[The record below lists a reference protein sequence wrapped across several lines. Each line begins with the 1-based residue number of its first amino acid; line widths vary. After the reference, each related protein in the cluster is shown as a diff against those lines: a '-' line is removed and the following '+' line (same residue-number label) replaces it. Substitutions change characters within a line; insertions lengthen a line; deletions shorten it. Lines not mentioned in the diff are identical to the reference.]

1 MNELLK
7 RGFSAYKIVL
17 GNKLATSIMMLFGGL
32 MLMIGAISGSGN
44 DTKTLPS
51 IIAVAG
57 AIFASWSFYRIGYI
71 KAKTETMKR
80 NERDVELG
88 NLILQIYETIVYLIV
103 CSIGVFLLLN
113 ENFTNQA
120 LNLMTGGFTIFNG
133 IVGVIGAIKNR
144 EKYATFGWKFMLGL
158 TIPLQA
164 SIVPVYVVLSKL
176 HWLNKYSTLI
186 VPYSAF
192 TLSMSILIC
201 TGFMVDI
208 PYDLDEAAII
218 DGCGL
223 FGTFFKIIM
232 PLMKPALSTVGI
244 YAYLQCW
251 NEFMFANVFISDQKH
266 RTLPVGIKA
275 LSGAYTTDWGPI
287 GAALVIATFPTL
299 IAYVFLSRK
308 IQDSFI
314 AGAVKG

>member
-1 MNELLK
+1 MEERYTLKKSNPALKVLVYVLLVIWAFINLFPIYFMFTFSLKSNEEIFGQNVVGLPREWLWSNYTSAMNTGNMGLY
-7 RGFSAYKIVL
+7 FVNSVL
-17 GNKLATSIMMLFGGL
+17 VTTVSI
-32 MLMIGAISGSGN
+32 AIS
-44 DTKTLPS
+44 
-51 IIAVAG
+51 IAAAMMATYALTRIKWKMAG
-57 AIFASWSFYRIGYI
+57 
-71 KAKTETMKR
+71 
-80 NERDVELG
+80 
-88 NLILQIYETIVYLIV
+88 
-103 CSIGVFLLLN
+103 
-113 ENFTNQA
+113 FTNA
-120 LNLMTGGFTIFNG
+120 F
-133 IVGVIGAIKNR
+133 
-144 EKYATFGWKFMLGL
+144 FMLGL

-176 HWLNKYSTLI
+176 HWLNHYSTLI
-186 VPYSAF
+186 IPYAAF

-208 PYDLDEAAII
+208 PYDLDEAARI

-223 FGTFFKIIM
+223 WGTFMRIIV
-232 PLMKPALSTVGI
+232 PLLKPAYATIGI
-244 YAYLQCW
+244 YAFLQCW
-251 NEFMFANVFISDQKH
+251 NEFMFANVFISDSQH

-299 IAYVFLSRK
+299 IIYIFLSRK

>member
-1 MNELLK
+1 MEERYTLKKSNPALKALVYVLLVIWAFINLFPIYFMFTFSLKSNEEIFGANIIGLPREWRWSNFSSAMNTGNMG
-7 RGFSAYKIVL
+7 RYFVNSIIVTVC
-17 GNKLATSIMMLFGGL
+17 AI
-32 MLMIGAISGSGN
+32 AIS
-44 DTKTLPS
+44 
-51 IIAVAG
+51 
-57 AIFASWSFYRIGYI
+57 IFAALMATYALTRIKWRLSKLTNSF
-71 KAKTETMKR
+71 
-80 NERDVELG
+80 L
-88 NLILQIYETIVYLIV
+88 
-103 CSIGVFLLLN
+103 
-113 ENFTNQA
+113 
-120 LNLMTGGFTIFNG
+120 
-133 IVGVIGAIKNR
+133 
-144 EKYATFGWKFMLGL
+144 MLGL

-164 SIVPVYVVLSKL
+164 SIVPVYVLLSKA

-208 PYDLDEAAII
+208 PYDLDESARI

-223 FGTFFKIIM
+223 WRTFFSIIL
-232 PLMKPALSTVGI
+232 PLMKPALSTIGI

-251 NEFMFANVFISDQKH
+251 NEFMFANVFISDSAH
-266 RTLPVGIKA
+266 RTLPVGIRA

-299 IAYVFLSRK
+299 LIYIFLSRK
-308 IQDSFI
+308 IQESFI

>member
-1 MNELLK
+1 MMEGKKKSLVYILLVIWSIINIFPIYFMFT
-7 RGFSAYKIVL
+7 FSLK
-17 GNKLATSIMMLFGGL
+17 
-32 MLMIGAISGSGN
+32 GN
-44 DTKTLPS
+44 DEIFGSNIVGLPQHWLWSNYSSAVKTGNMALYFFNSLFITAVSIGIS
-51 IIAVAG
+51 IIAAMM
-57 AIFASWSFYRIGYI
+57 ATYALTRI
-71 KAKTETMKR
+71 KWKLSK
-80 NERDVELG
+80 
-88 NLILQIYETIVYLIV
+88 
-103 CSIGVFLLLN
+103 
-113 ENFTNQA
+113 FTNA
-120 LNLMTGGFTIFNG
+120 F
-133 IVGVIGAIKNR
+133 
-144 EKYATFGWKFMLGL
+144 FMLGL

-164 SIVPVYVVLSKL
+164 SIVPLYVVFSKF

-186 VPYSAF
+186 GPYSAF

-208 PYDLDEAAII
+208 PYDLDEAATI

-223 FGTFFKIIM
+223 FKIFFEIIM

-251 NEFMFANVFISDQKH
+251 NEFMFANVFISDSKH

-299 IAYVFLSRK
+299 IVYVFMSRR
-308 IQDSFI
+308 IQESFI

>member
-1 MNELLK
+1 MNKNINPSYDYEEIEYTIKKTNPVTKVITYIFLIIWALINIFPIYFMFTFSLK
-7 RGFSAYKIVL
+7 SNEEIFGANIIGLPREWRWSNFTSAMNTGNMGRYFVNSIIVTVC
-17 GNKLATSIMMLFGGL
+17 AI
-32 MLMIGAISGSGN
+32 AIS
-44 DTKTLPS
+44 
-51 IIAVAG
+51 
-57 AIFASWSFYRIGYI
+57 IFAALMATYALTRIKWRLSKLTNSF
-71 KAKTETMKR
+71 
-80 NERDVELG
+80 L
-88 NLILQIYETIVYLIV
+88 
-103 CSIGVFLLLN
+103 
-113 ENFTNQA
+113 
-120 LNLMTGGFTIFNG
+120 
-133 IVGVIGAIKNR
+133 
-144 EKYATFGWKFMLGL
+144 MLGL

-164 SIVPVYVVLSKL
+164 SIVPVYVLLSKA

-208 PYDLDEAAII
+208 PYDLDESARI

-223 FGTFFKIIM
+223 WRTFFSIIL
-232 PLMKPALSTVGI
+232 PLMKPALSTIGI

-251 NEFMFANVFISDQKH
+251 NEFMFANVFISDSAH
-266 RTLPVGIKA
+266 RTLPVGIRA

-299 IAYVFLSRK
+299 LIYIFLSRK
-308 IQDSFI
+308 IQESFI

>member
-1 MNELLK
+1 MMVGKKKTFVYILLVIWSIINLFPIYFMFT
-7 RGFSAYKIVL
+7 FSLK
-17 GNKLATSIMMLFGGL
+17 
-32 MLMIGAISGSGN
+32 GN
-44 DTKTLPS
+44 DEIFGANIIGLPQHWLWSNYSSALGTGNMALYFFNSLLVTVVSIGIS
-51 IIAVAG
+51 IIAAMM
-57 AIFASWSFYRIGYI
+57 ATYALTRI
-71 KAKTETMKR
+71 KWRLSK
-80 NERDVELG
+80 L
-88 NLILQIYETIVYLIV
+88 
-103 CSIGVFLLLN
+103 
-113 ENFTNQA
+113 TNA
-120 LNLMTGGFTIFNG
+120 F
-133 IVGVIGAIKNR
+133 
-144 EKYATFGWKFMLGL
+144 FMLGL

>member
-1 MNELLK
+1 MEERYTLKKSNPALKTLVYVLLVIWAFINLFPIYFMFTFSLKSNEEIFGQNVVGLPREWLWSNYTSAMNTGNMGLY
-7 RGFSAYKIVL
+7 FVNSVL
-17 GNKLATSIMMLFGGL
+17 VTVVSI
-32 MLMIGAISGSGN
+32 AIS
-44 DTKTLPS
+44 
-51 IIAVAG
+51 IAAAMMATYALTRIKWKMAG
-57 AIFASWSFYRIGYI
+57 
-71 KAKTETMKR
+71 
-80 NERDVELG
+80 
-88 NLILQIYETIVYLIV
+88 
-103 CSIGVFLLLN
+103 
-113 ENFTNQA
+113 FTNA
-120 LNLMTGGFTIFNG
+120 F
-133 IVGVIGAIKNR
+133 
-144 EKYATFGWKFMLGL
+144 FMLGL

-176 HWLNKYSTLI
+176 HWLNHYSTLI
-186 VPYSAF
+186 IPYAAF

-208 PYDLDEAAII
+208 PYDLDEAARI

-223 FGTFFKIIM
+223 WGTFMRIIV
-232 PLMKPALSTVGI
+232 PLLKPAYATIGI
-244 YAYLQCW
+244 YAFLQCW
-251 NEFMFANVFISDQKH
+251 NEFMFANVFISDSQH

-299 IAYVFLSRK
+299 IIYIFLSRK

>member
-1 MNELLK
+1 MFTFSLK
-7 RGFSAYKIVL
+7 
-17 GNKLATSIMMLFGGL
+17 
-32 MLMIGAISGSGN
+32 GN
-44 DTKTLPS
+44 DEIFGANIIGLPQHWLWSNYSSALGTGNMALYFFNSLLVTVVSIGIS
-51 IIAVAG
+51 IIAAMM
-57 AIFASWSFYRIGYI
+57 ATYALTRI
-71 KAKTETMKR
+71 KWRLSK
-80 NERDVELG
+80 L
-88 NLILQIYETIVYLIV
+88 
-103 CSIGVFLLLN
+103 
-113 ENFTNQA
+113 TNA
-120 LNLMTGGFTIFNG
+120 F
-133 IVGVIGAIKNR
+133 
-144 EKYATFGWKFMLGL
+144 FMLGL

>member
-1 MNELLK
+1 MEERYTLKKSNPALKALVYVLLVIWAFINLFPIYFMFTFSLKSNEEIFGQNVVGLPREWLWSNYTSAMNTGNMGLY
-7 RGFSAYKIVL
+7 FVNSVL
-17 GNKLATSIMMLFGGL
+17 VTVVSI
-32 MLMIGAISGSGN
+32 AIS
-44 DTKTLPS
+44 
-51 IIAVAG
+51 IAAAMMATYALTRIKWKMAG
-57 AIFASWSFYRIGYI
+57 
-71 KAKTETMKR
+71 
-80 NERDVELG
+80 
-88 NLILQIYETIVYLIV
+88 
-103 CSIGVFLLLN
+103 
-113 ENFTNQA
+113 FTNA
-120 LNLMTGGFTIFNG
+120 F
-133 IVGVIGAIKNR
+133 
-144 EKYATFGWKFMLGL
+144 FMLGL

-176 HWLNKYSTLI
+176 HWLNHYSTLI
-186 VPYSAF
+186 IPYAAF

-208 PYDLDEAAII
+208 PYDLDEAARI

-223 FGTFFKIIM
+223 WGTFMRIIV
-232 PLMKPALSTVGI
+232 PLLKPAYATIGI
-244 YAYLQCW
+244 YAFLQCW
-251 NEFMFANVFISDQKH
+251 NEFMFANVFISDSQH

-299 IAYVFLSRK
+299 IIYIFLSRK